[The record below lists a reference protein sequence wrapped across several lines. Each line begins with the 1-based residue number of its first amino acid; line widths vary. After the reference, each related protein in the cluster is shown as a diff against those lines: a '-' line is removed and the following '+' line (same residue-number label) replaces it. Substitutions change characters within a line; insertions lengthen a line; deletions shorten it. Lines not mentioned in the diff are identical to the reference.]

1 MSRCCYAR
9 LASFGIDRVSLCFEL
24 KKPTH
29 RYISHTSYQSM
40 TVRMLS
46 FNDALLLIAL
56 ELWPSHVLLGFFQP
70 ARLNAVGGGPNQKRR
85 KENER
90 TTSKSERRP
99 AHRAEEKAAK
109 KLCLSLFMLWQCS
122 LRRRICF
129 FPDGAAH
136 GPCRGHGP
144 MTCLRVKRIA
154 ARTRSSGK
162 CTSGWRPAAPTP
174 AAPRSGGS
182 FRS

>member
-109 KLCLSLFMLWQCS
+109 KLSCHSSCCGS
-122 LRRRICF
+122 AVCAEGSAF
-129 FPDGAAH
+129 FLTEPL
-136 GPCRGHGP
+136 
-144 MTCLRVKRIA
+144 T
-154 ARTRSSGK
+154 ARAEAT
-162 CTSGWRPAAPTP
+162 AP
-174 AAPRSGGS
+174 
-182 FRS
+182 